1 MNLIG
6 VKSFNQSNIL
16 KQKITKNKKKYVTK
30 TMAKITIQMT
40 LQAEAEAESRINFK
54 ISDPESLIQGDVTF
68 F

>member
-16 KQKITKNKKKYVTK
+16 KQKKKYVTK

-68 F
+68 FNHTS

>member
-1 MNLIG
+1 
-6 VKSFNQSNIL
+6 
-16 KQKITKNKKKYVTK
+16 
-30 TMAKITIQMT
+30 MAKITIQMT